1 MTTTNP
7 FPGFP
12 AGGTTVPLPASML
25 TQVVP
30 QIQDAAELLVMLFA
44 TAAAQRQRRFPRLVE
59 IDALRS
65 ERALIESLSSLLPQ
79 EDVDTAFR
87 RGLDAA
93 VARGTL
99 LAVEAVPLGRG
110 ADAAEQGQ
118 ARVLLALNTEPD
130 RRSVERA
137 RHGDVVGSIA
147 WKLLPV
153 ATAAVART
161 GNAYTMYE
169 SAIGPITPAIAA
181 QLAEAE
187 GLYPLAWIAEAFAE
201 AEELNRRSWRY
212 VKRILERWDREGRDD
227 AASGRD
233 SRWRPDSRFEH
244 LIRR

>member
-1 MTTTNP
+1 MTTTNS
-7 FPGFP
+7 FSGFP

-25 TQVVP
+25 TQVFP
-30 QIQDAAELLVMLFA
+30 DIQDVAELLVTLFA
-44 TAAAQRQRRFPRLVE
+44 TAAVQRQRRFPRLVE
-59 IDALRS
+59 IDALRT

-79 EDVDTAFR
+79 DDVDAAFR

-93 VARGTL
+93 VARRTL
-99 LAVEAVPLGRG
+99 LAVEGIPAGR
-110 ADAAEQGQ
+110 AAGTEQGQ

-130 RRSVERA
+130 RRAVERA
-137 RHGDVVGSIA
+137 RHGDVVGAIA
-147 WKLLPV
+147 WKLLP
-153 ATAAVART
+153 AGTLAVART

-169 SAIGPITPAIAA
+169 LAIGPITPAIAE

-233 SRWRPDSRFEH
+233 PRWRPDSRFEH

>member
-1 MTTTNP
+1 MTTTNS
-7 FPGFP
+7 FSGFP

-25 TQVVP
+25 TQVFP
-30 QIQDAAELLVMLFA
+30 DMQDVAELLVTLFA
-44 TAAAQRQRRFPRLVE
+44 TAAVQRQRRFPRLVE

-65 ERALIESLSSLLPQ
+65 ERALIESLSSLLPHD
-79 EDVDTAFR
+79 DVDAAFR

-99 LAVEAVPLGRG
+99 LAVEGIPAGRVG
-110 ADAAEQGQ
+110 GMEQGQ

-137 RHGDVVGSIA
+137 RHGDVVGAIA
-147 WKLLPV
+147 WKLLP

-169 SAIGPITPAIAA
+169 SAIGPITPAIAE

-187 GLYPLAWIAEAFAE
+187 GFYPLDWIAEAFAE

-233 SRWRPDSRFEH
+233 PRWRPDSRFEH

>member
-1 MTTTNP
+1 MTNP
-7 FPGFP
+7 FSGFP
-12 AGGTTVPLPASML
+12 AGGATVPLPASML
-25 TQVVP
+25 TQVMP
-30 QIQDAAELLVMLFA
+30 QIQDVAELLVTLFA
-44 TAAAQRQRRFPRLVE
+44 TAAVQRQRRFPRLIELDV
-59 IDALRS
+59 LRS
-65 ERALIESLSSLLPQ
+65 ERPLIESLSSLLPQ
-79 EDVDTAFR
+79 DEVDSAFR

-99 LAVEAVPLGRG
+99 LAVQAVPTGGG
-110 ADAAEQGQ
+110 AGAAQQ
-118 ARVLLALNTEPD
+118 DRPCVLLALNTEPD

-137 RHGDVVGSIA
+137 RHGDFVGAIA
-147 WKLLPV
+147 WKLLP
-153 ATAAVART
+153 AARPPVART

-169 SAIGPITPAIAA
+169 SAIGPITPAIAE

-187 GLYPLAWIAEAFAE
+187 GLYPLAWIAEAFTE

-212 VKRILERWDREGRDD
+212 VKRILERWDREGRGD